1 MQFFRRGFSPSFR
14 QAFLNKDP
22 FPWRRRI
29 DFGLILTVL
38 ALLAFGLVV
47 LKSATLSYGTDAQ
60 VKRQSIATI
69 LGLLSMGI
77 FTAIDYR
84 LWKRLAI
91 PIYILC
97 ILLLV
102 ATLVFGHGETTWGS
116 RSWLRVGPLNFQPAE
131 FVKVGLILSL
141 STLFERL
148 GEINTVKNFLIAA
161 GASLV
166 PVILIGLQPDFG
178 TALVFVFFIAWMFF
192 FANLSWRVIL
202 SALGA
207 ALLAIPLSYPFLADY
222 QKKRILDFFNPEANT
237 SGSGYQYYESR
248 IAIGSGR
255 ITGKGLFQGTQT
267 QYNFIPTKSTDSI
280 FPVLVEELGFLGG
293 FALLLLYL
301 FLLYRLIEIGRASK
315 DKMGQLMSVGIASMI
330 LFHIWENVGMNL
342 GLMPITGIP
351 LPFFSYG
358 GTFQIVIL
366 SCIGLVMSLRFHR
379 QP

>member
-47 LKSATLSYGTDAQ
+47 LKSATLSYGTNAQ
-60 VKRQSIATI
+60 LKRQSIATV
-69 LGLLSMGI
+69 LGLIGMGV

-84 LWKRLAI
+84 IWKRLAV
-91 PIYILC
+91 PIYVLC
-97 ILLLV
+97 ILLLL
-102 ATLVFGHGETTWGS
+102 ATLVFGHGDSTWGS
-116 RSWLRVGPLNFQPAE
+116 RSWLRVGPLNFQPSE

-141 STLFERL
+141 STLLERL
-148 GEINTVKNFLIAA
+148 GEINTPRNFFIAVGVA
-161 GASLV
+161 IL
-166 PVILIGLQPDFG
+166 PVLLIGLQPDFG
-178 TALVFVFFIAWMFF
+178 TAIVFVFFIACIFF
-192 FANLSWRVIL
+192 FAEISWKVIL
-202 SALGA
+202 GAIAAGILAL
-207 ALLAIPLSYPFLADY
+207 PLSYPFLAEY

-255 ITGKGLFQGTQT
+255 LTGKGLFQGSQT

-293 FALLLLYL
+293 AALLLLYL
-301 FLLYRLIEIGRASK
+301 FFLYRLIEIGRASK
-315 DKMGQLMSVGIASMI
+315 DTMGHLMSVGIASML
-330 LFHIWENVGMNL
+330 LFHIWENIGMNL

-358 GTFQIVIL
+358 GTFQIMIL
-366 SCIGLVMSLRFHR
+366 SCVGLVMSLRFHR
-379 QP
+379 KM